1 MESNSCI
8 LYFIKCSKS
17 LDSSQPLPLYV
28 SSLLTL
34 CILQGQLMIW
44 YDLQTTIPAAL
55 NSPLIYMDTFV
66 VTINNKNLNQLC
78 YNSQNMLRWFSVC
91 SSHMLSV
98 VGIYIPLAGPQ
109 AACPAYRPRHYILL
123 DLVDTQASANTVIF
137 LCFDYTD
144 CCCAMCPFES
154 SEVVSH
160 TSSFNLQL
168 LVFLLAL
175 YNSKNVQV
183 SGIYFV
189 TADEDDNTK
198 KCLWLFRSQFHHAKS
213 IRFKMQIQVLWSLKQ
228 CGMLKVDSAVRYQT
242 QPALR

>member
-1 MESNSCI
+1 MPSHYLNQWWVLSIGPLGTKLCEILIKISNISLTKLHLKISSVKLRPFLPLGDELIMESNSCI

-34 CILQGQLMIW
+34 CILQGQLMMW

-66 VTINNKNLNQLC
+66 VNINNKNLNQLC
-78 YNSQNMLRWFSVC
+78 YNSQNMLRWFFVC

-144 CCCAMCPFES
+144 CCFAMCPFES

-160 TSSFNLQL
+160 ASSFNLQL
-168 LVFLLAL
+168 LVFCLHCITA
-175 YNSKNVQV
+175 KTCKFQV
-183 SGIYFV
+183 F
-189 TADEDDNTK
+189 T
-198 KCLWLFRSQFHHAKS
+198 L
-213 IRFKMQIQVLWSLKQ
+213 
-228 CGMLKVDSAVRYQT
+228 
-242 QPALR
+242 